1 VEAPVRESCS
11 QDLLAAGFSQLPTVQ
26 QERRDTMI
34 EVGSHT
40 VLVFVKMQFLGQ
52 WSRFSGTQ
60 QIAYDVQ
67 KVGQLMVVTE
77 DENAAK
83 TTYWF
88 KLDRGHEVWVVED
101 VVHIPAICI
110 KSAPG
115 DQIRCR
121 G

>member
-1 VEAPVRESCS
+1 
-11 QDLLAAGFSQLPTVQ
+11 
-26 QERRDTMI
+26 MI

-52 WSRFSGTQ
+52 WSRFSGAQ
-60 QIAYDVQ
+60 QIAYNVE
-67 KVGQLMVVTE
+67 KTGQLMVVTE

-88 KLDRGHEVWVVED
+88 RLERGHEVWAVED

>member
-1 VEAPVRESCS
+1 
-11 QDLLAAGFSQLPTVQ
+11 
-26 QERRDTMI
+26 MI

-40 VLVFVKMQFLGQ
+40 VLVFVKLQFLGQ
-52 WSRFSGTQ
+52 WSRFSGPDMV
-60 QIAYDVQ
+60 AYQ
-67 KVGQLMVVTE
+67 TAKPGQMVVVTE

-88 KLDRGHEVWVVED
+88 NLAAGHEVWVDED
-101 VVHIPAICI
+101 VVHIPAICL

-115 DQIRCR
+115 DQTRCR

>member
-1 VEAPVRESCS
+1 
-11 QDLLAAGFSQLPTVQ
+11 
-26 QERRDTMI
+26 MI

-40 VLVFVKMQFLGQ
+40 VLVFVKLQFLGQ
-52 WSRFSGTQ
+52 WSRFSAAQ
-60 QIAYDVQ
+60 AISYQVA
-67 KVGQLMVVTE
+67 KAGQLLVVTE

-88 KLDRGHEVWVVED
+88 RLNEGHEVWVIED
-101 VVHIPAICI
+101 VVHIPALCQ

-115 DQIRCR
+115 DQARCR

>member
-1 VEAPVRESCS
+1 
-11 QDLLAAGFSQLPTVQ
+11 
-26 QERRDTMI
+26 MI

-52 WSRFSGTQ
+52 WARFSLTQ
-60 QIAYDVQ
+60 QIGYDVT
-67 KVGQLMVVTE
+67 KAGQLMVVTE

-88 KLDRGHEVWVVED
+88 KLDRGHEVWVIED

>member
-1 VEAPVRESCS
+1 
-11 QDLLAAGFSQLPTVQ
+11 
-26 QERRDTMI
+26 MI

-52 WSRFSGTQ
+52 WSRFALTLGIGYQVTR
-60 QIAYDVQ
+60 A
-67 KVGQLMVVTE
+67 GQLLVVTE

-88 KLDRGHEVWVVED
+88 RLSDGHEVWVTDE
-101 VVHIPAICI
+101 VVHIPAVCV

-115 DQIRCR
+115 DQVRCR

>member
-1 VEAPVRESCS
+1 MVALQRR
-11 QDLLAAGFSQLPTVQ
+11 PT
-26 QERRDTMI
+26 
-34 EVGSHT
+34 
-40 VLVFVKMQFLGQ
+40 GQ
-52 WSRFSGTQ
+52 WSRFSGAQ
-60 QIAYDVQ
+60 QIAYNVE
-67 KVGQLMVVTE
+67 KTGQLMVVTE

-88 KLDRGHEVWVVED
+88 RLERGHEVWVVED

-115 DQIRCR
+115 DQIKCR

>member
-1 VEAPVRESCS
+1 
-11 QDLLAAGFSQLPTVQ
+11 
-26 QERRDTMI
+26 MI

-60 QIAYDVQ
+60 QIAYNVE
-67 KVGQLMVVTE
+67 KAAQLIVVTE

-88 KLDRGHEVWVVED
+88 KLDRGQG
-101 VVHIPAICI
+101 A
-110 KSAPG
+110 
-115 DQIRCR
+115 
-121 G
+121 

>member
-1 VEAPVRESCS
+1 
-11 QDLLAAGFSQLPTVQ
+11 
-26 QERRDTMI
+26 MI

-52 WSRFSGTQ
+52 WSRLSLTNEIG
-60 QIAYDVQ
+60 YDVM
-67 KVGQLMVVTE
+67 KAGQLLVVTE

-88 KLDRGHEVWVVED
+88 KLDTGHEVWVQKN
-101 VVHIPAICI
+101 VVHIPTICI

-115 DQIRCR
+115 DVIRCR